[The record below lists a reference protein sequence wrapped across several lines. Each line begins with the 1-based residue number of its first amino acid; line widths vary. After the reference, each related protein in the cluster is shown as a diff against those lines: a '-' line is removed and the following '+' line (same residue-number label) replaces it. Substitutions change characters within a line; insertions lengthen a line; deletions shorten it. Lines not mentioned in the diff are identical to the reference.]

1 MPAREKAP
9 VTAKRNVGLQDDHDP
24 NDIGQQQNKTGN
36 DRQNDRRRNRSSAGK
51 LDEDQLPDD
60 ESKFG

>member
-9 VTAKRNVGLQDDHDP
+9 SAAPLKTGLQDDHDP
-24 NDIGQQQNKTGN
+24 NDIGQKQNN
-36 DRQNDRRRNRSSAGK
+36 RDESDRRQAHSSEGK
-51 LDEDQLPDD
+51 LDDDNLPDD